1 MIGTHALF
9 NDDLSFDNVGLLV
22 VDEEHR
28 FGAKQKNLIKNKQLS
43 THILFMSATPIPK
56 TMNMAFSGLKDFSF
70 LSTPPP
76 KRLSIKTF
84 LEVSNNT
91 VIKES
96 LTREFNRNG
105 CTFFIEND
113 IQKMDKLKNNLEAL
127 VPNQKID
134 IVHASLN
141 KKLIDKRLNDFR
153 KRKINVLICTT
164 IVEMGLDI
172 PCLLYTSDAADE

>member
-1 MIGTHALF
+1 M
-9 NDDLSFDNVGLLV
+9 

-84 LEVSNNT
+84 LEVSNNMI
-91 VIKES
+91 IKES

-105 CTFFIEND
+105 CTFVIEND
-113 IQKMDKLKNNLEAL
+113 IQKMDKLKSNLEAL

-172 PCLLYTSDAADE
+172 PEANTIIINLSLIHI